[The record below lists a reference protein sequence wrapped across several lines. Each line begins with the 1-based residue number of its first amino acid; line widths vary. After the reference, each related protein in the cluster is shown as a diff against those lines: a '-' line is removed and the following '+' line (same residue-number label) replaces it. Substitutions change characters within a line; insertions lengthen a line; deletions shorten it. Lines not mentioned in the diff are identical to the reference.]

1 MSLRYNF
8 SSNGKYESIVGY
20 SRAVK
25 VGDFVFVSGTT
36 GIGASSETLDSYTQA
51 KRAIN
56 NIKTALNEAGSSLEE
71 VVRTRIFVHPNAD
84 WRQVAKAHAESFGS
98 ILPAN
103 TMLVSSFLD
112 PKILVEIEADAI
124 IGQLKGEIESAS
136 D

>member
-1 MSLRYNF
+1 MLTRKNF

-25 VGDFVFVSGTT
+25 VGDFIFVSGTT
-36 GIGASSETLDSYTQA
+36 GVGSEPADSYNQA
-51 KRAIN
+51 KRAIE
-56 NIKTALNEAGSSLEE
+56 NIKIALTQAGSSLEE

-84 WRQVAKAHAESFGS
+84 WKGIARAHQESFGS

-103 TMLVSSFLD
+103 TMLVSNFLD

-124 IGQLKGEIESAS
+124 SGQQK
-136 D
+136 